1 MMPDHTPLTPPD
13 YFDVHSHINDAAFD
27 VDRIETIN
35 RTLQARVWTI
45 VVGTDR
51 RSSQLS
57 SQLALFYEG
66 LYAAAGIHPTD
77 NTSEHFWKEYFI
89 DLFASK
95 KTVAVGEC
103 GLDYFRA
110 DGASLEEVARQKTL
124 FESQLEL
131 AVEVGRPL
139 MIHCR
144 NAHDDML
151 DILASKKREYGD
163 RLWGN
168 IHFFTA
174 GESIAR
180 RYLELDFTLSF
191 SGVITFAREYDD
203 AIRFAPQD
211 MILSETDSPYAAPVP
226 YRGKRNEPL
235 FVKEVVKQLAL
246 VRGEDFEEVRRATVE
261 NAIRVFLA
269 LPHNASIST
278 E

>member
-1 MMPDHTPLTPPD
+1 MPDQPITPPD

-27 VDRIETIN
+27 ADRIATID
-35 RTLQARVWTI
+35 RTLAERVWTI

-51 RSSQLS
+51 RTSQLA
-57 SQLALFYEG
+57 SQLALFYDG
-66 LYAAAGIHPTD
+66 LYASAGIHPTD

-103 GLDYFRA
+103 GLDYLRA
-110 DGASLEEVARQKTL
+110 DGDSPEERIRQCAL
-124 FESQLEL
+124 FEDQLEL

-144 NAHDDML
+144 NAHEDML
-151 DILASKKREYGD
+151 EILKSKKQSYGD

-174 GESIAR
+174 GEDIAR

-191 SGVITFAREYDD
+191 SGVVTFARDYDD
-203 AIRFAPQD
+203 AIRYTPLD

-246 VRGEDFEEVRRATVE
+246 VRGEDEEAVRKATVA

-269 LPHNASIST
+269 VPHNAPIVAQC
-278 E
+278 

>member
-1 MMPDHTPLTPPD
+1 MPDQTITPPE

-27 VDRIETIN
+27 ADRIATID
-35 RTLQARVWTI
+35 RTLAERVWTI

-51 RSSQLS
+51 RTSQLA

-66 LYAAAGIHPTD
+66 LYASAGVHPTD
-77 NTSEHFWKEYFI
+77 NMSEHFWKEYFV

-103 GLDYFRA
+103 GLDYLRA
-110 DGASLEEVARQKTL
+110 DGGSPEERIRQRAL
-124 FESQLEL
+124 FEDQLEL

-144 NAHDDML
+144 NAHEDML
-151 DILASKKREYGD
+151 DILASKKQSYGD

-174 GESIAR
+174 GEDIAR
-180 RYLELDFTLSF
+180 RYIELDFTLSF
-191 SGVITFAREYDD
+191 SGVVTFARDYDD
-203 AIRFAPQD
+203 AIRYAPRD

-246 VRGEDFEEVRRATVE
+246 VRGEDVEVVRKATVE

-269 LPHNASIST
+269 YPHNARV
-278 E
+278 EP